1 MNSEKLQNSLN
12 QFWDDE
18 ITPSLIEY
26 IKVPNKSPA
35 FDPDWETAG
44 HMDNVLEQAVTWA
57 DKHRPKESTLHVKK
71 LPGRTPLILIEIPGE
86 RDGNI
91 LMYGHLDKQ
100 PEMEGWEE
108 GLGRGAES

>member
-12 QFWDDE
+12 QFWDNE

-35 FDPDWETAG
+35 FDPDWEKAG
-44 HMDNVLEQAVTWA
+44 HMDTVLKQAVSWT

-71 LPGRTPLILIEIPGE
+71 LPGRTPLILLEIPGE
-86 RDGNI
+86 REGNI
-91 LMYGHLDKQ
+91 LMS
-100 PEMEGWEE
+100 
-108 GLGRGAES
+108 GL